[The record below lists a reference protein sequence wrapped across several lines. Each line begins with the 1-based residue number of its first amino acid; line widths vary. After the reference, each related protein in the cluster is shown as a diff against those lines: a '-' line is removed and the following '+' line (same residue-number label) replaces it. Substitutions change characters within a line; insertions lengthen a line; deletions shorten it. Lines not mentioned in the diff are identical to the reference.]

1 MNFNTLGEFLK
12 YFSESRNYTYEYIG
26 MKTGKSKGAIS
37 QYINGSKNPS
47 KNFIEKFIEEFKL
60 TKEEKENFLLVAE
73 LGRTDFLKEE
83 IKKYINNKKPSN
95 NVSDEIFT
103 SFIQIPIYGMASAG
117 NGLIEMDENIEEIE
131 YISIPNINKNV
142 KKRDFACRVR
152 GDSMEPH
159 YHDGDIIV
167 VDVQDSIDIRI
178 LNGQEALIY
187 QEDSKYLKRVF
198 FEEGTGNLVLKSYN
212 PAYADY
218 IIPNHELDKV
228 ECKGVISMV
237 ISMRNK
243 KFMF

>member
-95 NVSDEIFT
+95 NVSDEIF
-103 SFIQIPIYGMASAG
+103 SGAF
-117 NGLIEMDENIEEIE
+117 
-131 YISIPNINKNV
+131 
-142 KKRDFACRVR
+142 
-152 GDSMEPH
+152 
-159 YHDGDIIV
+159 
-167 VDVQDSIDIRI
+167 
-178 LNGQEALIY
+178 
-187 QEDSKYLKRVF
+187 
-198 FEEGTGNLVLKSYN
+198 
-212 PAYADY
+212 
-218 IIPNHELDKV
+218 
-228 ECKGVISMV
+228 
-237 ISMRNK
+237 
-243 KFMF
+243 

>member
-1 MNFNTLGEFLK
+1 MNKIEKVSNEIRKRREELGYYQEDVIEKLK
-12 YFSESRNYTYEYIG
+12 KEGVDISISGLSRIESMERQKLDTNLLIAL
-26 MKTGKSKGAIS
+26 SKVL
-37 QYINGSKNPS
+37 K
-47 KNFIEKFIEEFKL
+47 KDFIEM
-60 TKEEKENFLLVAE
+60 
-73 LGRTDFLKEE
+73 LGHNP
-83 IKKYINNKKPSN
+83 KKQES

-103 SFIQIPIYGMASAG
+103 SFIQLPIYGMASAG
-117 NGLIEMDENIEEIE
+117 NGLIEMDENVEEIE

-167 VDVQDSIDIRI
+167 VDVQDSIDIRV

-198 FEEGTGNLVLKSYN
+198 FEEGTGNLILKSYN

>member
-117 NGLIEMDENIEEIE
+117 SGLIEMDENIEEIE
-131 YISIPNINKNV
+131 YISVPNINKNV

-167 VDVQDSIDIRI
+167 VDVSNRDIRT
-178 LNGQEALIY
+178 LNGKEALIDY
-187 QEDSKYLKRVF
+187 DGKRYLKIVE
-198 FEEGTGNLVLKSYN
+198 FEVGTGDLRLKSYN
-212 PAYADY
+212 PAYSDIQIKNY
-218 IIPNHELDKV
+218 DLDEV

-237 ISMRNK
+237 ISMRNNK
-243 KFMF
+243 RI